1 MKSERRIPIA
11 LVALNLALL
20 LLVPIAP
27 AKAQTTQTVL
37 SDVTVTSQPDALT
50 VHVKTS
56 REPRYRAAAR
66 RGGGPRGRGLGRA
79 HAPAGRG
86 RRAAQADPRQPVPQ
100 GHRAGR
106 LRIES

>member
-1 MKSERRIPIA
+1 MKSERRIPIV

-27 AKAQTTQTVL
+27 AKAQTAQTVL

-56 REPRYRAAAR
+56 REPRKPKRSS
-66 RGGGPRGRGLGRA
+66 GK
-79 HAPAGRG
+79 
-86 RRAAQADPRQPVPQ
+86 
-100 GHRAGR
+100 
-106 LRIES
+106 S